1 MMSEETTQ
9 IMTERDFVVF
19 LGQIAGKLRDTDWEP
34 STDDLSENLYCMAE
48 HLDNTSSTDTRDG
61 MTWDMIAAM
70 ILAGMKKTKA
80 YQHRVEP
87 DAS

>member
-1 MMSEETTQ
+1 MSEETVR

-19 LGQIAGKLRDTDWEP
+19 LGQIAGKLRDTDWGP
-34 STDDLSENLYCMAE
+34 STDDLSESLYGMTE

-70 ILAGMKKTKA
+70 ILAGMEKTKA
-80 YQHRVEP
+80 YQHCVAP
-87 DAS
+87 GAS